1 MYVFVFGIILEERRW
16 PRHVLFFQCDS
27 VQGIVAGKIVPDTLA
42 LMDSNGRQLSMPKDK
57 NKDLNNLVW
66 FTLYVAL

>member
-1 MYVFVFGIILEERRW
+1 M
-16 PRHVLFFQCDS
+16 
-27 VQGIVAGKIVPDTLA
+27 QGIVAGKIVPDTLA
-42 LMDSNGRQLSMPKDK
+42 LMDSNGRQLPMPKDK